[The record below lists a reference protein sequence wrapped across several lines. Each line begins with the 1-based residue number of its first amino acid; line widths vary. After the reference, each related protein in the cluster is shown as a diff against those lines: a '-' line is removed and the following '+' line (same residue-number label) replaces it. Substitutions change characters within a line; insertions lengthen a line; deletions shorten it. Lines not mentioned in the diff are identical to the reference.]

1 VKPKRLRK
9 KPDALVLK
17 KTGEVTYADMLR
29 KMKAEPSLS
38 EFGKHV
44 RKIRRTQQGELLLEL
59 EGKASEV
66 IPNFKNELEATL
78 KEIASVRTD
87 AHRTALI
94 CSGLDEDT
102 TGQDLPWSPNF
113 RASAWNQRM

>member
-1 VKPKRLRK
+1 
-9 KPDALVLK
+9 
-17 KTGEVTYADMLR
+17 MLR

-59 EGKASEV
+59 EGKAEV
-66 IPNFKNELEATL
+66 IPNFKNELESTL
-78 KEIASVRTD
+78 KEIASVRTG

-94 CSGLDEDT
+94 CSGLGYD
-102 TGQDLPWSPNF
+102 GLGPS
-113 RASAWNQRM
+113 

>member
-1 VKPKRLRK
+1 
-9 KPDALVLK
+9 
-17 KTGEVTYADMLR
+17 
-29 KMKAEPSLS
+29 MKAEPNLS

-78 KEIASVRTD
+78 KEIALTAAYGAASMGIRQRATQ
-87 AHRTALI
+87 AHQYA
-94 CSGLDEDT
+94 
-102 TGQDLPWSPNF
+102 
-113 RASAWNQRM
+113 